1 MSDVSN
7 RVGSP
12 PATLAA
18 DHRGREWEPSQGSHQ
33 ELRAGIVGVSG
44 YSGMELA
51 RILAVHSSFTLSL
64 VTTDKW
70 QGRRLGQFV
79 AVSRAAAELTCLS
92 HAAGQES
99 FKTLDVVFLCTPA
112 EASIS
117 LAPVTLAAGT
127 RVVDLSGAFR
137 LAADEYPSWYGFE
150 HGQPDLL
157 REAVYSMPEAADMP
171 ARLRGAKL
179 VSNPGCY
186 PTASA
191 LSVLPLLRAGL
202 IEPDPIFI
210 DAKSGTTGAGRK
222 ASEDYSF
229 SELADDFR
237 AYRVLRH
244 QHQPEIERV
253 LALGGAPGAKVTFT
267 PHLLPIRRGI
277 LAAAYCRLCA
287 GAGGSD
293 PAQAVKQAI
302 ASFAEGKPFIHV
314 VTPDEVRLRA
324 VVGTNRVLLGAS
336 ADAKRGVVVSIA
348 AIDNLVKGAAGQ
360 AVQNANMMFGLP
372 ETTGLLALAGHLP

>member
-1 MSDVSN
+1 MSDVLKH
-7 RVGSP
+7 VGSP
-12 PATLAA
+12 PALPAA
-18 DHRGREWEPSQGSHQ
+18 DHRGREGEPSQGSPSDRI
-33 ELRAGIVGVSG
+33 RAGIVGVSG

-51 RILAVHSSFTLSL
+51 RILAVHPAFSL
-64 VTTDKW
+64 TVVTTDKW
-70 QGRRLGQFV
+70 QGKRLGQFV
-79 AVSRAAAELTCLS
+79 AVGGPAAGLTCLS
-92 HAAGQES
+92 HAEGKGS
-99 FKTLDVVFLCTPA
+99 FGSLDVVFFCTPA
-112 EASIS
+112 EASVT
-117 LAPVTLAAGT
+117 LAPIALAAGT

-137 LAADEYPSWYGFE
+137 LGAEEYPSWYGFE
-150 HGQPDLL
+150 HGQPELL
-157 REAVYSMPEAADMP
+157 REAVYSMPEAADMA
-171 ARLRGAKL
+171 ARLRTAKL

-186 PTASA
+186 PTPSA

-222 ASEDYSF
+222 GSEDFSF

-267 PHLLPIRRGI
+267 PHLLPVRRGI
-277 LAAAYCRLCA
+277 LAAAYCRLRA
-287 GAGGSD
+287 GVVD
-293 PAQAVKQAI
+293 PVQAVQRAI
-302 ASFAEGKPFIHV
+302 ADFAKDKPFVHV

-324 VVGTNRVLLGAS
+324 VVGTNRVLMGAS

-372 ETTGLLALAGHLP
+372 ETTGLLSLAGHMP

>member
-1 MSDVSN
+1 MHES
-7 RVGSP
+7 
-12 PATLAA
+12 
-18 DHRGREWEPSQGSHQ
+18 SH
-33 ELRAGIVGVSG
+33 LRAGIVGVSG

-51 RILAVHSSFTLSL
+51 RILAEHPAFALSV

-70 QGRRLGQFV
+70 QGKQLGRFV
-79 AVSRAAAELTCLS
+79 AVSGLEAELTCVS
-92 HAAGQES
+92 HAAGQAM
-99 FKTLDVVFLCTPA
+99 FGTLDIVFFCTPA
-112 EASIS
+112 EASVT
-117 LAPVTLAAGT
+117 LAPLALAAGT

-137 LAADEYPSWYGFE
+137 LAAEDYPSWYGFE
-150 HGQPDLL
+150 HGQPNLL
-157 REAVYSMPEAADMP
+157 REAVYSMPETADMS
-171 ARLRGAKL
+171 ARLRGASL

-186 PTASA
+186 PTAST

-222 ASEDYSF
+222 GSEDWSF

-253 LALGGAPGAKVTFT
+253 LASGGAPGAKVTFT

-277 LAAAYCRLCA
+277 LATSYCRLRR
-287 GAGGSD
+287 GAGGAD
-293 PAQAVKQAI
+293 PVQAVKRALTD
-302 ASFAEGKPFIHV
+302 FAKDKPFVHV
-314 VTPDEVRLRA
+314 GTPEEVRLRA
-324 VVGTNRVLLGAS
+324 VVGTNRVLMGAS

-372 ETTGLLALAGHLP
+372 ETTGLLTLAGHMP